1 MAGWGGGRVGG
12 QVDTSCQNESFG
24 LRDKKA
30 RQFFTSESF
39 CMCTVCKGRRSKE
52 SHIGGNLRWGD
63 SKWDLRESK
72 GGNVVGEAGSYSSLC
87 WRGAGLEAVVDDACY
102 IRMANPPSFQS

>member
-1 MAGWGGGRVGG
+1 MGG

-39 CMCTVCKGRRSKE
+39 CMCTVYEKVGAPKE
-52 SHIGGNLRWGD
+52 SHIGGGTRSGT
-63 SKWDLRESK
+63 LRESK
-72 GGNVVGEAGSYSSLC
+72 GRSG
-87 WRGAGLEAVVDDACY
+87 
-102 IRMANPPSFQS
+102 